1 MTQISY
7 FICKTLGSQRPSVVV
22 KLSYV
27 MLQLK
32 KKKSQWP
39 NIANSYFLFTHADE
53 YKLRIIAGILI
64 LTEIL

>member
-1 MTQISY
+1 MTQISH
-7 FICKTLGSQRPSVVV
+7 FICETLGSQV
-22 KLSYV
+22 KLCYATV
-27 MLQLK
+27 K
-32 KKKSQWP
+32 NKNKNKTCQWP